1 MKLVLKYGGTSLS
14 SPSDI
19 RNVAKNVASLAKNN
33 EIVIV
38 CSAIDGVTDDLI
50 RISTMIVQRNKN
62 DTTKTLDNVIKKH
75 KQFANQTIKSSA
87 IKKQLL
93 EKLNIDVLEL
103 QELVRGLT
111 LLKEVSTRSLDYLIS
126 FGERLSDDLVSFSL
140 QDLKNKS
147 TALNGKE
154 VGIVTDSNFGESR
167 PLMDTTRIRISKIL
181 GSLLSK
187 KIIPV
192 VGGFAGADQHGNIT
206 TFGRGGSDYTATII
220 ASCINADE
228 IWLMSDV
235 EGLMTADPKLVK
247 NARLLN
253 EVSYAEAI
261 EMAQFGAKQIHPR
274 TFEPILSKKIPM
286 RIRSTF
292 DIKNTGTIVTASPSE
307 RTKRTV
313 KCVSAIRNIGLID
326 LSGGITFA
334 APGTAAKIFT
344 TLAEKNVNVLMVS
357 SNPSESSLSL
367 IVKKSDLEKAV
378 TSLEMNLLGK
388 TVKKID
394 ATPSV
399 SIVAV
404 IGSGMRG
411 TVGVASKVFSA
422 AHKVNANVMM
432 IAQGSSEL
440 NLAFVVKDSDCKSVV
455 QSLHTEFKLDKIN

>member
-33 EIVIV
+33 EIVVV
-38 CSAIDGVTDDLI
+38 CSAIDGVTNDLI

-75 KQFANQTIKSSA
+75 KQFANQTIKSST

-181 GSLLSK
+181 GSLLAK

-192 VGGFAGADQHGNIT
+192 VGGFAGADQHGNVT

-261 EMAQFGAKQIHPR
+261 EMSQFGAKQIHPR

-388 TVKKID
+388 TIKKID

>member
-33 EIVIV
+33 EIVVV

-50 RISTMIVQRNKN
+50 RISTMIEQRNKN
-62 DTTKTLDNVIKKH
+62 DATKILDNVIKKH
-75 KQFANQTIKSSA
+75 KQFANQTIKSST

-167 PLMDTTRIRISKIL
+167 PLMDTTRIRISKTL
-181 GSLLSK
+181 SSLLSK

-292 DIKNTGTIVTASPSE
+292 DTKNTGTIVTASPSA

>member
-33 EIVIV
+33 EIVVV

-50 RISTMIVQRNKN
+50 RISTMIEQRNKN
-62 DTTKTLDNVIKKH
+62 DATKTLDNVIKKH

-181 GSLLSK
+181 GSLLAK

-422 AHKVNANVMM
+422 VHKVNANVMM

>member
-1 MKLVLKYGGTSLS
+1 MLKFGGTSLS
-14 SPSDI
+14 SPNDI
-19 RNVAKNVASLAKNN
+19 RNVAKTVASLTKNN
-33 EIVIV
+33 EIVVV

-50 RISTMIVQRNKN
+50 RISVMIEQRNRNEAAKI
-62 DTTKTLDNVIKKH
+62 LDSVIKKH
-75 KQFANQTIKSSA
+75 RQFANQTIKNST

-93 EKLNIDVLEL
+93 EKLSIDVLEL

-140 QDLKNKS
+140 QDLKKKS
-147 TALNGKE
+147 IALNGKE

-167 PLMDTTRIRISKIL
+167 PLMDTTRIRISKTL
-181 GSLLSK
+181 GSLLAE

-247 NARLLN
+247 NAKLLN
-253 EVSYAEAI
+253 EVSYGEAI

-292 DIKNTGTIVTASPSE
+292 DTKNDGTIVTASPSA
-307 RTKRTV
+307 RTKKTV

-326 LSGGITFA
+326 LSGGIMFA

-378 TSLEMNLLGK
+378 TALEMNLLGK

-394 ATPSV
+394 TTPNA
-399 SIVAV
+399 SIIAV

-422 AHKVNANVMM
+422 AQKVNANVMM

>member
-33 EIVIV
+33 EIVVV
-38 CSAIDGVTDDLI
+38 CSAIDGVTNDLI
-50 RISTMIVQRNKN
+50 RISTMIEQRNKN

-75 KQFANQTIKSSA
+75 KQFANQTIKSST

-181 GSLLSK
+181 GSLLAK

-292 DIKNTGTIVTASPSE
+292 DIKNTGTIVTASPSA

-388 TVKKID
+388 TIKKID

-422 AHKVNANVMM
+422 VHKVNANVMM

-440 NLAFVVKDSDCKSVV
+440 NLAFVVKDSDCKSVI
-455 QSLHTEFKLDKIN
+455 QSLHEEFQLDKIN

>member
-33 EIVIV
+33 EIVVV

-50 RISTMIVQRNKN
+50 RISTMIEQRNKN
-62 DTTKTLDNVIKKH
+62 DATKTLDNVIKKH
-75 KQFANQTIKSSA
+75 KQFANQTIKSST

-167 PLMDTTRIRISKIL
+167 PLMDTTRIRISKTL
-181 GSLLSK
+181 GSLLAK

-247 NARLLN
+247 NARLLS

-422 AHKVNANVMM
+422 VHKVNANVMM

>member
-19 RNVAKNVASLAKNN
+19 RNVAKTVASLAKNN
-33 EIVIV
+33 EIVVV
-38 CSAIDGVTDDLI
+38 CSAIDGVTNDLI
-50 RISTMIVQRNKN
+50 RISTMIEQRNKN
-62 DTTKTLDNVIKKH
+62 DATKTLDNVIKKH

-181 GSLLSK
+181 GSLLAK

-292 DIKNTGTIVTASPSE
+292 DTKNTGTIVTASPSA

-422 AHKVNANVMM
+422 VHKVNANVMM

>member
-1 MKLVLKYGGTSLS
+1 MKLVLKYGGTSIS

-19 RNVAKNVASLAKNN
+19 RNVAKTVASLAKNN
-33 EIVIV
+33 EIVVV

-50 RISTMIVQRNKN
+50 RISTMIEQRNKN
-62 DTTKTLDNVIKKH
+62 DATKTLDNVIKKH
-75 KQFANQTIKSSA
+75 KQFANQTIKSST

-181 GSLLSK
+181 GSLLAK

-292 DIKNTGTIVTASPSE
+292 DTKNTGTIVTASPSA